1 MLVQIGKSMSRFL
14 TVRWVN
20 REGVSMWL
28 LARTASRAWA
38 RCCNDRAVRT
48 VSRSWTGYC
57 IAEASWSKLVLA
69 LWWHRVK
76 RA

>member
-1 MLVQIGKSMSRFL
+1 MLVQVGKSMSRFL

-38 RCCNDRAVRT
+38 RLCNARAVRT
-48 VSRSWTGYC
+48 VSRTWTGYC
-57 IAEASWSKLVLA
+57 IAEALWSKLVLA
-69 LWWHRVK
+69 AWSYRV
-76 RA
+76 